1 MVYIP
6 HFYIILYF
14 PRAAGA
20 NGTNST
26 SDSSSGSHT
35 DDDEKSKTALIW
47 GLSTTTS
54 DIAKELLPESQ
65 LSLSVSEELLSS
77 LQGGGA
83 EQEKCTDKP
92 LQPLSEAQGRKLRQL
107 LINIQDERICQV
119 CMDELICSV
128 FCPCGHNV
136 ACYRCAKRLDK
147 CPVCRQLVGYVQYL
161 YGTM

>member
-1 MVYIP
+1 M
-6 HFYIILYF
+6 HHLQQLSFWFL
-14 PRAAGA
+14 RAGEA
-20 NGTNST
+20 NGINST
-26 SDSSSGSHT
+26 SDNGSGSHT
-35 DDDEKSKTALIW
+35 DEQQSKTALIW

-65 LSLSVSEELLSS
+65 LSLSVSEELLGS
-77 LQGGGA
+77 LGGEA
-83 EQEKCTDKP
+83 EQEKDADMP
-92 LQPLSEAQGRKLRQL
+92 LQPLSDAQGRKLRQL
-107 LINIQDERICQV
+107 LINIQDERLCQV

-136 ACYRCAKRLDK
+136 ACYRCAKQLDK